1 MEIPEATGF
10 VQIHAT
16 TFFID
21 IDSPVDFHDQLNLTN
36 ASLRP
41 EDSLSDTTF
50 ASLFHL
56 RHDICFTLFLALIEC
71 NTVLPFSGENYFA
84 SNDAKSKLNCEIAKG

>member
-56 RHDICFTLFLALIEC
+56 RHDICFTLSRAHR
-71 NTVLPFSGENYFA
+71 VQYGA
-84 SNDAKSKLNCEIAKG
+84 SIFGGKLLCFK

>member
-1 MEIPEATGF
+1 MEIQKQPGF

-16 TFFID
+16 TFFIE
-21 IDSPVDFHDQLNLTN
+21 IDSHVDFHNQLNLTN

-41 EDSLSDTTF
+41 EDSLSDILMTF
-50 ASLFHL
+50 ASLFL
-56 RHDICFTLFLALIEC
+56 TLIEY
-71 NTVLPFSGENYFA
+71 NTVLPFSGENYFV